1 MTEATFESVKGKL
14 EVIAPYL
21 RHSHTVKITTIFPI
35 TTKHKIKK
43 STIIEK
49 TNNMGKKEEKLNE
62 NEAYRSNCRIFK
74 TYFFS
79 IGQIAG

>member
-49 TNNMGKKEEKLNE
+49 TNNTGKKEEKFNE
-62 NEAYRSNCRIFK
+62 NERRHREDTEAENQ
-74 TYFFS
+74 
-79 IGQIAG
+79 GGGEVGA